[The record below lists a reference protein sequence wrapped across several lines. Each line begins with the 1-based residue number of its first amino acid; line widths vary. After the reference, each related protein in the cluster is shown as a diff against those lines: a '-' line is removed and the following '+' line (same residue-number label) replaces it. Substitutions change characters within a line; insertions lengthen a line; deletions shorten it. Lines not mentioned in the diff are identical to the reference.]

1 MEFSFKFFSLFLWEG
16 YFLRWVQHKAVQAG
30 AKERRR
36 MGEIINRNKEA
47 QAVALR
53 LRKELRELMVEAV
66 ELGVLEDLQKTK
78 GDHENKELQ
87 DLLN

>member
-1 MEFSFKFFSLFLWEG
+1 MSLSLWDG
-16 YFLRWVQHKAVQAG
+16 YFLRWVQHKAVVAG

-36 MGEIINRNKEA
+36 MGEIVNRNKEA
-47 QAVALR
+47 QTVALR

-66 ELGVLEDLQKTK
+66 ELGVLRQEDKTEEEQES
-78 GDHENKELQ
+78 D